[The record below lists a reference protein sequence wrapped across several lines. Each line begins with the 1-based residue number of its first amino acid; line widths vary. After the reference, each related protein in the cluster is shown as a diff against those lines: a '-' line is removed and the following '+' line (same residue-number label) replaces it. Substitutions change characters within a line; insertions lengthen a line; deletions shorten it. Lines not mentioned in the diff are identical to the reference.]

1 MGCVSVQGREE
12 RGKENGQV
20 DCSLTVE
27 GPGRHA
33 AKLDF
38 PTIIWSPNIFN
49 REGKII
55 KDRFYSDGSKD
66 NGIISISF
74 KTATEAAK
82 RQLYLS

>member
-1 MGCVSVQGREE
+1 MQGREK

-38 PTIIWSPNIFN
+38 PTNIFN